1 MDTIN
6 FIKKR
11 LAEDVEKPLVGL
23 AAELQKQGVFKGS
36 VQEIVTHILRNVTE
50 ILNIRDEQ

>member
-1 MDTIN
+1 MDTVN

-23 AAELQKQGVFKGS
+23 ATELQKQGVFKGS

>member
-23 AAELQKQGVFKGS
+23 VTELQKQGVFKGS

>member
-23 AAELQKQGVFKGS
+23 AAELQKQGVFEGS